1 MAGSRWWHEMC
12 RMALVLS
19 SSPERGLEEKM
30 REAWDYN
37 KDGVGAL
44 YKTPNGAIKLYR
56 WVKTEYFQHNS
67 IGEPYLRLL
76 IHFRLS
82 TGGFGTHPFALE
94 GNAVGWFL
102 AHNGYVID
110 KITPVQVYGEI
121 DTLKAVRVFARIYD
135 STKTLKENTLN
146 FMKELQNNYSGIFNF
161 LLYNPFSDEWIAISD
176 GSLEYLQEKN
186 RLIIASDF
194 RFDNNMNARSR
205 FLRSGY
211 AMVGKGLQVQE
222 TFKWGDRPS
231 RIIVYRNTNIN
242 NFFGSCDTCG
252 EKP

>member
-1 MAGSRWWHEMC
+1 
-12 RMALVLS
+12 MALVITTT
-19 SSPERGLEEKM
+19 PERGLEEKM
-30 REAWDYN
+30 KDAWEQN

-44 YKTPNGAIKLYR
+44 YKTANGIKLYR
-56 WVKTEYFQHNS
+56 WVKTEYFTK
-67 IGEPYLRLL
+67 IEEPYIRLL

-102 AHNGYVID
+102 THNGVITE
-110 KITPVQVYGEI
+110 KITPVQEYGGI
-121 DTLKAVRVFARIYD
+121 DTLKAVRLFARTYD

-146 FMKELQNNYSGIFNF
+146 FMKELHENYTGMFNF

-205 FLRSGY
+205 ILRSGF

-222 TFKWGDRPS
+222 TFKWGERPT
-231 RIIVYRNTNIN
+231 RIIVYRSTVNTN
-242 NFFGSCDTCG
+242 NFFGTCDTCEG
-252 EKP
+252 E

>member
-1 MAGSRWWHEMC
+1 MC
-12 RMALVLS
+12 RMALVIS

-30 REAWDYN
+30 KETWDQN

-44 YKTPNGAIKLYR
+44 YKTTSAIKLYR
-56 WVKTEYFQHNS
+56 WIKTEYFTK
-67 IGEPYLRLL
+67 IEEPYTRLL

-94 GNAVGWFL
+94 GNAVGWYMT
-102 AHNGYVID
+102 HNGVITE
-110 KITPVQVYGEI
+110 KITPIQEYGGI
-121 DTLKAVRVFARIYD
+121 DTLKAVRLFARTYD
-135 STKTLKENTLN
+135 SAKSLKENTLN
-146 FMKELQNNYSGIFNF
+146 FMKELQENYSGMFNF

-186 RLIIASDF
+186 RVIIASDF

-205 FLRSGY
+205 FLRSGF

-222 TFKWGDRPS
+222 TFKWGERQT
-231 RIIVYRNTNIN
+231 RIIVYGSTVNTR
-242 NFFGSCDTCG
+242 NFFGSCDTCEG
-252 EKP
+252 E

>member
-1 MAGSRWWHEMC
+1 MC
-12 RMALVLS
+12 RMALVIS

-30 REAWDYN
+30 REAWEQN

-44 YKTPNGAIKLYR
+44 YKTVSGATKLYR
-56 WVKTEYFQHNS
+56 WVKTEYFQR
-67 IGEPYLRLL
+67 IEEPYQRLL

-82 TGGFGTHPFALE
+82 TGGFGTHPFAVE
-94 GNAVGWFL
+94 GGAVGWYL
-102 AHNGYVID
+102 AHNGSVME
-110 KITPVQVYGEI
+110 KITPIQEYGEI
-121 DTLKAVRVFARIYD
+121 DTLKAVRVFARTYD
-135 STKTLKENTLN
+135 GAKSLKENTLN
-146 FMKELQNNYSGIFNF
+146 FMKELQENYTGMFNF

-205 FLRSGY
+205 FLRSGF

-222 TFKWGDRPS
+222 TFKWGERPT
-231 RIIVYRNTNIN
+231 RIIVYGSTVNTN
-242 NFFGSCDTCG
+242 NFFGTCDTCNG
-252 EKP
+252 E

>member
-1 MAGSRWWHEMC
+1 MC
-12 RMALVLS
+12 RMALIIS
-19 SSPERGLEEKM
+19 ATPERGLEEKM
-30 REAWDYN
+30 KDVWEQN

-56 WVKTEYFQHNS
+56 WVKTEYFQK
-67 IGEPYLRLL
+67 IEEPYLRLL

-94 GNAVGWFL
+94 GNAVGWYMT
-102 AHNGYVID
+102 HNGVITE
-110 KITPVQVYGEI
+110 KITPVQEYGGI
-121 DTLKAVRVFARIYD
+121 DTLKAVRLFARTYD

-146 FMKELQNNYSGIFNF
+146 FMKELQNDYSGMFNF
-161 LLYNPFSDEWIAISD
+161 LLYNPFTDQWIAISD

-186 RLIIASDF
+186 RIIIASDF

-211 AMVGKGLQVQE
+211 AMVGQGLQVQE
-222 TFKWGDRPS
+222 MFKWGDRQT
-231 RIIVYRNTNIN
+231 RIIVYRNTANTAN
-242 NFFGSCDTCG
+242 VTNFFGSCDTCEG
-252 EKP
+252 E